1 MCEFLLQHGA
11 DVNICD
17 VVSYS
22 CQLFY
27 LLLIMVQVCVVPNNL
42 CFGLSCL
49 LVQVVGQVHCLS
61 KYQYIFS
68 IDLNLYLS
76 EIKFTFKST
85 YLYFGNMTY
94 SRIVLDADFNERPLV
109 SIRGQ

>member
-11 DVNICD
+11 DVNSRD
-17 VVSYS
+17 LVSYS

-42 CFGLSCL
+42 CFGLNCL
-49 LVQVVGQVHCLS
+49 LVQVVGEVHCLS

-68 IDLNLYLS
+68 IDLKS

-85 YLYFGNMTY
+85 YLYFESMTY